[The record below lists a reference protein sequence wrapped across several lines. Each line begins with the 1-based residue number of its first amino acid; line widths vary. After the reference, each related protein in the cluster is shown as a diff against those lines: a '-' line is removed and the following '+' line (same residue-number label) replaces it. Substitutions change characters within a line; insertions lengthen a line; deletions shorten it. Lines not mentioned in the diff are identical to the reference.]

1 MPERDLSEYSRDLV
15 ADVQATAD
23 AEGTTTPEAFTRR
36 VFEDLEEAG
45 IVSNT
50 FTAYHMMHGH
60 LVHGYG
66 IGESGECLDLFI
78 TDFHLDPLESKLTKG
93 QTETAFKRLLTFV
106 RRCRDGLRQNID
118 ESFDV
123 YDMCAAVEKALTEVQ
138 KIRLFLLSNR
148 IGTST
153 AVSPT
158 AFDGLPVTH
167 EVWDLARLH
176 RHATSGNISEPIV
189 VSFDSPLPCVSAPS
203 SEPDH
208 SVTMAVIP
216 GQRLAELYGEYG
228 TRLLELNVR
237 SFLQARGS
245 VNRGIRETL
254 LNSPGRFLAY
264 NNGITATAS
273 QVDFVYG
280 PDGRPTGIARVHGLQ
295 VVNGGQTTASLHYAQ
310 SRDKADL
317 SHVAV
322 QMKLTEVSPER
333 LSEIVPMISEYSN
346 TQNRVTLVDF
356 SSNHEYHVAFQRI
369 TRSLWA
375 PATDGS
381 GQETHW
387 FYERARGQYT
397 DEVAKARTPAKQRT
411 FKKLNPTK
419 QKFTKAELAKYV
431 NSWNQLPFHVSR
443 GSQKNFAA
451 FMTAL
456 DEAPPRVD
464 VQYCQRVIAMAILF
478 KAIDR
483 IATAHEAGSY
493 KSMIT
498 AYTMARL
505 SLATGQRID
514 LDRIWR
520 EQRISPAL
528 ENAIYNLCPRVMAI
542 VTRPREGNHVGE
554 WAKKATCWDAV
565 SRIRWSV
572 PQNLESELREYPLD
586 EETLAGSTEGDRG
599 ASEEVVLVP
608 ADEWYAINR
617 WAKETH
623 NLEPSQRQLAQYV
636 GRRLEL
642 GQEVPEPQ
650 AVQALHTRNEALS
663 LGFTPE
669 P

>member
-1 MPERDLSEYSRDLV
+1 MPELDLSEYSRDLV

-23 AEGTTTPEAFTRR
+23 AERTTTPEAFTRR
-36 VFEDLEEAG
+36 VFEDLEQAG
-45 IVSNT
+45 IASNT
-50 FTAYHMMHGH
+50 FTAYHMAHGH

-66 IGESGECLDLFI
+66 IGESGECLDLFV
-78 TDFHLDPLESKLTKG
+78 TDFTLEPSESKLTKG

-106 RRCRDGLRQNID
+106 GRCRGGLRQHID

-138 KIRLFLLSNR
+138 RIRLFLLSNR
-148 IGTST
+148 VST
-153 AVSPT
+153 GAVVPPT
-158 AFDGLPVTH
+158 EFDGLPLSH

-176 RHATSGNISEPIV
+176 RHATSGSISEPIV
-189 VSFDSPLPCVSAPS
+189 VTFDPPLPCVSAPS
-203 SEPDH
+203 SEQDH
-208 SVTMAVIP
+208 SVALAVIP
-216 GQRLAELYGEYG
+216 GQRLASLYGEYG

-254 LNSPGRFLAY
+254 LNAPGKFLAY

-273 QVDFVYG
+273 EVDFVHG
-280 PDGRPTGIARVHGLQ
+280 PGGEPTGISRVHGLQ

-317 SHVAV
+317 SQVSV
-322 QMKLTEVSPER
+322 QMKLTQVAPER
-333 LSEIVPMISEYSN
+333 LADIVPMISEYSN

-356 SSNHEYHVAFQRI
+356 SSNHEYHVGVQRI

-419 QKFTKAELAKYV
+419 QKFTKADLAKYV
-431 NSWNQLPFHVSR
+431 NSWNHLPFQVSR
-443 GSQKNFAA
+443 GAQKNFAA
-451 FMTAL
+451 FMVRV

-478 KAIDR
+478 KAVDR
-483 IATAHEAGSY
+483 IASTHEAGSY

-498 AYTMARL
+498 TYTVARL
-505 SLATGQRID
+505 SLAVNRRID

-520 EQRISPAL
+520 EQRISPTL
-528 ENAIYNLCPRVMAI
+528 EDAIDHLCPRVMAV
-542 VTRPREGNHVGE
+542 VTDPREGNHVGE
-554 WAKKATCWDAV
+554 WAKKSTCWDAV
-565 SRIRWSV
+565 SRVRWSV
-572 PQNLESELREYPLD
+572 PQELQLELRDHPFD
-586 EETLAGSTEGDRG
+586 EEALAGGAEGDDG
-599 ASEEVVLVP
+599 AWDEVMSVP
-608 ADEWYAINR
+608 ADEWYAIER
-617 WAKETH
+617 WAKETR
-623 NLEPSQRQLAQYV
+623 NLEPAQRQLAQYV

-642 GQEVPEPQ
+642 GQEVPDPQ
-650 AVQALHTRNEALS
+650 AGQALHARNEALS
-663 LGFTPE
+663 LGFTPG